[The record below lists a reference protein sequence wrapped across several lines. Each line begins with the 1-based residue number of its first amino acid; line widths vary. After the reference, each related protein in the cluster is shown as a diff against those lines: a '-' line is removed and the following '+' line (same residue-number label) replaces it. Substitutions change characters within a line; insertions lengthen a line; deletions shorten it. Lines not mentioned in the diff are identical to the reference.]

1 MASILFK
8 YLKRWEIFQIKQWER
23 LIKHK
28 TDSCVIRHCVSQF
41 RNIYY
46 TAVPNTQFALQIG
59 FENSWYLDQFKTLF
73 GACWTSNWQ
82 NYCKF
87 VLCDASYQMRES
99 DWIYVKFY
107 VGLSLFTFSCNITHS
122 YTWNELNSSLYLW
135 IFCLQ
140 ITGKLYYSS
149 NIPQT
154 SQVWSCKASSNWQ
167 QKYIKNKSA
176 THVIW

>member
-1 MASILFK
+1 MYYAIVYHSFEMSTTPQCQTHNLLFK
-8 YLKRWEIFQIKQWER
+8 LALKIVDIWTNAKHCSGCVGPLTDKNIVSLCFVMRVTRWEN
-23 LIKHK
+23 L
-28 TDSCVIRHCVSQF
+28 
-41 RNIYY
+41 
-46 TAVPNTQFALQIG
+46 
-59 FENSWYLDQFKTLF
+59 
-73 GACWTSNWQ
+73 
-82 NYCKF
+82 
-87 VLCDASYQMRES
+87 
-99 DWIYVKFY
+99 DWIYMKFY